1 MHLQFNIGNVMS
13 TVTCTSTHA
22 FLQLQIYGLAEA
34 LPLHSY
40 IDILHA
46 QPLELKFF
54 SGIWKYKTPLQLL
67 MFLLLCRHM
76 H

>member
-40 IDILHA
+40 IDIL

-67 MFLLLCRHM
+67 MFLFLCRHM